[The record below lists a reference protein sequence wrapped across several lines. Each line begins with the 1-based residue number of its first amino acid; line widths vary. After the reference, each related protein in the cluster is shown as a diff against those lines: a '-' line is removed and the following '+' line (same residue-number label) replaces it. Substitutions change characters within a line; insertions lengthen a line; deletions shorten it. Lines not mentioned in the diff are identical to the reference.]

1 MEPNYNVENDEY
13 YKNHISK
20 PSINENTA
28 KKYKKILRK
37 FCRATNKTL
46 DEIITTCI
54 DEQNIITTIDLPP
67 DSNGN
72 KRKREIRFDIN
83 SKDATIRQYLN
94 QYIEYCKERNNK
106 NTTINRE
113 IGDIQT
119 FLRGAGVILPKV
131 ETLEDDADDWDLLTK
146 EDYNFILQDMNIV
159 HAGLLN
165 FLSSTGMRIG
175 DAVSQSIGDFM
186 NATSEYHDFVDVEEF
201 IDNAP
206 DDMIGQWVFEPQ
218 KTIKDHVKCITF
230 NSTHASNLILQNLR
244 RIKNQYLPYRNKKH
258 GTNIKISKND
268 ALFGSRLAKY
278 KEPLSGRTIADQ
290 WHAKNKKFKEWK
302 INQIEQK
309 IKDGE
314 LSAEDYNAAVAEI
327 PKFHAH
333 GCRKFFISTV
343 AKHCGDIRVSALLE
357 GHSGGL
363 KTDKSYVKKSVEE
376 IRDIYIN
383 DIHDALCLSK
393 VETRIVSNKETEEMN
408 KKISESNAK
417 VETLTNEINE
427 KDRQI
432 ALLQEQ
438 VENQSEQMKETSEIL
453 NQIKNKTDKKYIRER
468 IKQHFH
474 ENQRRKILQRSN
486 TPDDIKRCFAIEDLA
501 YQYAL
506 EEGFEDSEELID
518 RYIKKAMIQCNLH
531 PEIIE
536 DIYEKGTSY
545 DREMTE
551 NIHINALFDNFS
563 EYLKTQGDIWEMIDD
578 ETKLKNIFF
587 KYMHTTNYDISEI
600 SDDDMNK
607 ISENVLMEY
616 IQ

>member
-1 MEPNYNVENDEY
+1 MDSNYNVENDEY

-314 LSAEDYNAAVAEI
+314 L
-327 PKFHAH
+327 KL
-333 GCRKFFISTV
+333 R
-343 AKHCGDIRVSALLE
+343 
-357 GHSGGL
+357 
-363 KTDKSYVKKSVEE
+363 
-376 IRDIYIN
+376 
-383 DIHDALCLSK
+383 
-393 VETRIVSNKETEEMN
+393 M
-408 KKISESNAK
+408 
-417 VETLTNEINE
+417 
-427 KDRQI
+427 
-432 ALLQEQ
+432 
-438 VENQSEQMKETSEIL
+438 EN
-453 NQIKNKTDKKYIRER
+453 
-468 IKQHFH
+468 
-474 ENQRRKILQRSN
+474 
-486 TPDDIKRCFAIEDLA
+486 
-501 YQYAL
+501 
-506 EEGFEDSEELID
+506 
-518 RYIKKAMIQCNLH
+518 
-531 PEIIE
+531 
-536 DIYEKGTSY
+536 
-545 DREMTE
+545 
-551 NIHINALFDNFS
+551 
-563 EYLKTQGDIWEMIDD
+563 
-578 ETKLKNIFF
+578 
-587 KYMHTTNYDISEI
+587 
-600 SDDDMNK
+600 
-607 ISENVLMEY
+607 
-616 IQ
+616 